1 MLLLSNI
8 PTWHARGAA
17 ACLPAAAVARRPRPR
32 QLCRAGTSG
41 AGDSADGHKSE
52 DLIWAQLAFPF
63 YLQNSDHK
71 PGVCQEFETAIRE
84 AEGGRSSGS
93 SSSVRD
99 DSVPC
104 VWQAI
109 RAEAERDA
117 AEEPLLSS
125 FLYASILAHD
135 SFERALAF
143 VLSNRLASAVM
154 LPTQLFEI
162 FHEVLTK
169 DVEVR
174 EGALADVEACRERD
188 PACRSYSQALLYYKG
203 YHALQTHRIAHAL
216 WTRGQRVMAMAL
228 QSRVSEVLAVDIHP
242 AARLGRGILLDHGT
256 GVVIGETAVIG
267 NNVSMLQNVTLGGT
281 GKETGD
287 RHPKIS
293 DNVLIGA
300 SATVLGNIVVGRGAQ
315 IAAGSLVLKPVP
327 PHTMVAGSPAKP
339 VGKLFGNPALDMQQ
353 WCRKFNDYDPLADKR
368 PERTGGDGEAA
379 TTADVVASSSSD
391 NSSSNGI
398 SLSTLNG
405 NGRASH
411 LGAETSSGW
420 AVANT
425 NGASNGAASNGKHS
439 NAHAKA
445 QHHTVTLHTHEQSHD
460 QWAGPAPLRGVYEGD
475 VDATMDE
482 EAAAVLWPSREDP
495 EYVI

>member
-1 MLLLSNI
+1 M
-8 PTWHARGAA
+8 
-17 ACLPAAAVARRPRPR
+17 
-32 QLCRAGTSG
+32 CRASPHTQQQRR
-41 AGDSADGHKSE
+41 D
-52 DLIWAQLAFPF
+52 
-63 YLQNSDHK
+63 
-71 PGVCQEFETAIRE
+71 E
-84 AEGGRSSGS
+84 AT
-93 SSSVRD
+93 
-99 DSVPC
+99 
-104 VWQAI
+104 
-109 RAEAERDA
+109 RDA

-162 FHEVLTK
+162 FHNVLASER
-169 DVEVR
+169 DVLAA
-174 EGALADVEACRERD
+174 ALADVQACRERD
-188 PACRSYSQALLYYKG
+188 PACCSYSQALLYYKG

-216 WTRGQRVMAMAL
+216 WGRGQRVLAVSL

-256 GVVIGETAVIG
+256 GVVIGETAVVG
-267 NNVSMLQNVTLGGT
+267 NNVSLLQNVTLGGT
-281 GKETGD
+281 GKEVGD

-300 SATVLGNIVVGRGAQ
+300 SATVLGNITVGRGAQ

-353 WCRKFNDYDPLADKR
+353 WSRKFRDD
-368 PERTGGDGEAA
+368 GDGGGAGSA
-379 TTADVVASSSSD
+379 SSAGAGAGAGSSASSGGVGASSSGGSVGD
-391 NSSSNGI
+391 SGEGVAGGSGSSSSSGGAA
-398 SLSTLNG
+398 LNG
-405 NGRASH
+405 TGGGSSSS
-411 LGAETSSGW
+411 SSGGAGSLAGAPAW
-420 AVANT
+420 SSGGGANGHDHGV
-425 NGASNGAASNGKHS
+425 NGTAIPQHAAK
-439 NAHAKA
+439 
-445 QHHTVTLHTHEQSHD
+445 TPVTLLSHAAD
-460 QWAGPAPLRGVYEGD
+460 GPAPLRGVYDVRARTLQTDDVFFGPCSLSSDPRPRRLAQRTICLYTLSRAQHHTTAPHPLSQGD

-482 EAAAVLWPSREDP
+482 EAAASLWGDNSSDP